1 MNLDEAVGSF
11 LGLAIGDALGCTLE
25 FTNRTPNDR
34 LHTEILGGGPFGVGK
49 GSYTDDTCMA
59 MALATSLLEENS
71 FNALAIMN
79 EFRLWYREGKYSPSG
94 RCDDIG
100 VTTSRA
106 IQHWET
112 NQAYPYSG
120 RTEIN
125 TSGNGG
131 VMRLAPIVIWNRHI
145 YEDALVDAVRQSMLT
160 HASENCVR
168 YAQALAAILW
178 NGSLDPE
185 KVHGM
190 DLCALA
196 SDENWPHAGGDV
208 MSAVKAAVWA
218 VRGAYSF
225 EDAVI
230 RAVNLGGDSDTVG
243 AIAGQIAGRIFGAST
258 FPARWIEA
266 LKNETEIRRLA
277 TALFNEAPKP

>member
-25 FTNRTPNDR
+25 FTDRTPDDH
-34 LHTEILGGGPFGVGK
+34 LHTEILGGGPFGVEK

-59 MALATSLLEENS
+59 MALATSLLEENT

-79 EFRLWYREGKYSPSG
+79 EFRVWYREGKYSPSG

-100 VTTSRA
+100 MTTSLA
-106 IQHWET
+106 IQHWEA
-112 NQAYPYSG
+112 NQTHPYSG

-131 VMRLAPIVIWNRHI
+131 VMRLAPIVIWNRHV
-145 YEDALVDAVRQSMLT
+145 YENALVDAVRQSMLT

-178 NGSLDPE
+178 SGSLDHT
-185 KVHGM
+185 KVHGIG
-190 DLCALA
+190 LCASA
-196 SDENWPHAGGDV
+196 PNDNWPHAGGDV

-218 VRGAYSF
+218 VRGATSF

-243 AIAGQIAGRIFGAST
+243 AIAGQIAGRVFGAST

-266 LKNETEIRRLA
+266 LKNATEIRRLA
-277 TALFNEAPKP
+277 TTLFNEAPTP